1 VSGTPRA
8 IVNPI
13 DVISAARRRIATLAA
28 TRAAVRGL
36 LPSLVAMTLAV
47 TFAAISNSTWL
58 RWGYAL
64 SPEIAW
70 GLRASLFAG
79 AIAGLIVSTFAAL
92 RAFRAQAFAVAA
104 AEVDRIV
111 AAKEE
116 ILTLAL
122 LSDPIAKTGGQERSR
137 SSLYPILWRRA
148 AEKLYRFDPSTA
160 FRLAIVPSIRS
171 GLFASLAIVVLLVS
185 FLSLSVRPISPLSDA
200 ARHMLETADNLERSG
215 SGSAETKALADRLRE
230 AAKALNNPTTP
241 REDKLEQIAAISQEL
256 ERRQKPQSYENKQ
269 QANGNS
275 AGNQSTKNQSGSG
288 SGQANGDKGGKSGPG
303 SGGSANGEGTA
314 SEPGAG
320 SKQAGNDESARNP
333 PNQSDSNDN
342 GKKADAQIAELSKD
356 LQKDQQK
363 LEAHDPKSTGQAGG
377 GNDQNQKEN
386 SGNAPRAGQN
396 RNQSGSQKPGTG
408 PGQASGGQSGPKE
421 SHSVASSAGK
431 PNGDQARNDSGGT
444 SGDTHLGQ
452 FPSPGRYE
460 RFYQPGEKGEPL
472 EIKDARYVLFR
483 IPPASALDGSG
494 KIVMDTDRPTASTPY
509 TNSPLKD
516 ERLSATPDERQLIPP
531 RYRDLLR

>member
-1 VSGTPRA
+1 M
-8 IVNPI
+8 I
-13 DVISAARRRIATLAA
+13 LAA
-28 TRAAVRGL
+28 T
-36 LPSLVAMTLAV
+36 
-47 TFAAISNSTWL
+47 FAAMGNSTWM

-64 SPEIAW
+64 SPEIAYL
-70 GLRASLFAG
+70 LRASLFAG
-79 AIAGLIVSTFAAL
+79 ASGGVIVSALAAR
-92 RAFRAQAFAVAA
+92 RAFRAQAFSDAA
-104 AEVDRIV
+104 SEVDRIV

-171 GLFASLAIVVLLVS
+171 GLFASFAIFVLLAS
-185 FLSLSVRPISPLSDA
+185 FLTLWLRPISPLSDA
-200 ARHMLETADNLERSG
+200 ARHLLETADNLEKSD

-230 AAKALNNPTTP
+230 AARALNSPSTP
-241 REDKLEQIAAISQEL
+241 REEKLEQIAAISQEL
-256 ERRQKPQSYENKQ
+256 ERQQKPQSYENKQ
-269 QANGNS
+269 QANGKA
-275 AGNQSTKNQSGSG
+275 AGNQSAKNQAGSG
-288 SGQANGDKGGKSGPG
+288 SGQTNGDKGGKSGSG
-303 SGGSANGEGTA
+303 SGGSSNGEGIA
-314 SEPGAG
+314 SEPGSG
-320 SKQAGNDESARNP
+320 SNQSGNNKSARNP
-333 PNQSDSNDN
+333 SSKSDSNEN
-342 GKKADAQIAELSKD
+342 AKNANEQIAELSKD

-363 LEAHDPKSTGQAGG
+363 LEAHNPKPSGQPGG
-377 GNDQNQKEN
+377 GNDRNKKEN

-396 RNQSGSQKPGTG
+396 WNQSGSQKQGPGTG
-408 PGQASGGQSGPKE
+408 EASAGQAGPKD
-421 SHSVASSAGK
+421 SHKVASSAGK

-460 RFYQPGEKGEPL
+460 RFYKPGEKGEPL

-483 IPPASALDGSG
+483 IPPASTLDTSG
-494 KIVMDTDRPTASTPY
+494 KIVMDSDRPTASTPY

-516 ERLSATPDERQLIPP
+516 ERSSATPDERQLIPP